1 MEHVVLFGREEKCVS
16 VLVDNWKRRRLGRW
30 KCVGKDNIKIDLRAD
45 CIGACGEDS
54 CGSEHRPF
62 IGECERGRCN

>member
-1 MEHVVLFGREEKCVS
+1 MVHFGREEKCVS

-30 KCVGKDNIKIDLRAD
+30 KCVGKDNIKIDLRTD
-45 CIGACGEDS
+45 CMEACGVDS

-62 IGECERGRCN
+62 IGECKRGRCN